1 MPAKEPA
8 HDAKSTPTS
17 AERDGETSKDANQHD
32 LLPPRPLTFIERLA
46 KIPVLPENNQE
57 SILVRPMMRYPS
69 QRETKV
75 HAYKV
80 HQDLKAQELHDEL
93 QKVTRA
99 RLPDW
104 RKLLGDMMLA
114 TPLYLNGVVEVHIPP
129 QQAHLF
135 LGFGKDGSLL
145 SDIRL
150 RTGSYM
156 ELESRPRQDGSAVL
170 RISGPRSAIDQAV
183 TDIVKMTKAV
193 KVILLDTSAETV
205 LHNGLAIEGPAKV
218 NATEGLS
225 SSPAAQVDEGANV
238 KASAKGD
245 DRQSILPVSSITVPH
260 TRHSVM
266 PRQPIYF
273 KTKASGVT
281 KPAFWTR
288 KSFEEYVYTLTHGI
302 MPNSLAGR
310 LYPEGVTHR
319 EEVTKQLHRIFND
332 PATREAQSP
341 HAFKIALKYMARQG
355 PGSRPDTRALFV
367 RMESMGMDMD
377 TSVFNILAA
386 DCVNQR
392 DLRNFA
398 SCIYLMLQRG
408 LEPNFRTWL
417 LFLKLIENEQVKRY
431 ILQVMHSR
439 NLLSDPRHLAIVALI
454 MAPYDAERAVR
465 QGWHLAPFLSSQE
478 KLYGRNWLSHHVSH
492 RTLDR
497 VLDVLL
503 KHSQFPGAE
512 ELIDYM
518 IRHPTLKPNVV
529 TLNIYLHHAKNQK
542 KVRQA
547 VDMVS
552 KLGKH
557 KIIPDSISLDH
568 LFTLFR
574 QMDRAHCLDVIWQY
588 SLLTAKTQYHMR
600 NRIGGLFHKGF
611 QDNWHIGLPEI
622 QSLSKAEQVEAATFT
637 LLLSTAKRMLQSP
650 IDTDRDLVKKLVG
663 QAHMMRSEGWVP
675 TAGGLGEA
683 LSEAME
689 RDFRFREGLSKGEWV
704 VEGVSVSAKKGL
716 ASKEWSAEQ
725 EQKLLEDA
733 AADERKVKRG
743 LEEVEVMDAVE
754 I

>member
-1 MPAKEPA
+1 M
-8 HDAKSTPTS
+8 
-17 AERDGETSKDANQHD
+17 
-32 LLPPRPLTFIERLA
+32 
-46 KIPVLPENNQE
+46 LPENNQE
-57 SILVRPMMRYPS
+57 SILVRPMMRYPN

-80 HQDLKAQELHDEL
+80 HQDQKAQELHDEL

-135 LGFGKDGSLL
+135 LGSGRDGSLL
-145 SDIRL
+145 SDIRS
-150 RTGSYM
+150 RTGSNM

-183 TDIVKMTKAV
+183 TDIVKITKAV
-193 KVILLDTSAETV
+193 KVVLLDTSAETV
-205 LHNGLAIEGPAKV
+205 LHNGLANEELAQPSAPEEQRASSVAPVDDGADAQAHVHGDSIERQP
-218 NATEGLS
+218 TS
-225 SSPAAQVDEGANV
+225 S
-238 KASAKGD
+238 
-245 DRQSILPVSSITVPH
+245 LPVIAVPH
-260 TRHSVM
+260 TRYSI
-266 PRQPIYF
+266 RSRKPIYLQ
-273 KTKASGVT
+273 TKANEIA
-281 KPAFWTR
+281 KPASWTR
-288 KSFEEYVYTLTHGI
+288 ESFEEYVFTLTHGI
-302 MPNSLAGR
+302 MPNSLARR
-310 LYPEGVTHR
+310 LYPEGTSHR
-319 EEVTKQLHRIFND
+319 EEVTKQLHRVFND
-332 PATREAQSP
+332 PATRESQSSP
-341 HAFKIALKYMARQG
+341 AFKMALKYMSQQG

-367 RMESMGMDMD
+367 RMESRGMDMD

-398 SCIYLMLQRG
+398 SCIYLLLQRG

-465 QGWHLAPFLSSQE
+465 QGWHLPTFLSSQ
-478 KLYGRNWLSHHVSH
+478 KQLYGPNWLSHHVSH

-497 VLDVLL
+497 VMDVLL
-503 KHSQFPGAE
+503 KHSKFSEAE

-518 IRHPTLKPNVV
+518 IQHPMLRPDVV
-529 TLNIYLHHAKNQK
+529 TLNTYLHHAKNQK
-542 KVRQA
+542 KARSA
-547 VDMVS
+547 ADMLLR
-552 KLGKH
+552 LGEH
-557 KIIPDSISLDH
+557 RILPDSISLDH

-574 QMDRAHCLDVIWQY
+574 QMDRPHCLDVIWQY

-611 QDNWHIGLPEI
+611 EGNWNTELPDFK
-622 QSLSKAEQVEAATFT
+622 SLSKSEQVEAATFT
-637 LLLSTAKRMLQSP
+637 LLLSTAERMLHTP
-650 IDTDRDLVKKLVG
+650 IETDKDLVKKLVG

-683 LSEAME
+683 LNEAME
-689 RDFRFREGLSKGEWV
+689 RDFRFREGLGKGEWV
-704 VEGVSVSAKKGL
+704 VEGVRVSSKKGL
-716 ASKEWSAEQ
+716 GSKEWSAEQ
-725 EQKLLEDA
+725 ERKLLEDTFV
-733 AADERKVKRG
+733 EEQKVEPG
-743 LEEVEVMDAVE
+743 LEESEELDADD

>member
-1 MPAKEPA
+1 M
-8 HDAKSTPTS
+8 
-17 AERDGETSKDANQHD
+17 Q
-32 LLPPRPLTFIERLA
+32 
-46 KIPVLPENNQE
+46 
-57 SILVRPMMRYPS
+57 YPN
-69 QRETKV
+69 QRETRV

-80 HQDLKAQELHDEL
+80 HQDLKVQELHDEM

-104 RKLLGDMMLA
+104 RKLLGDMMVA

-135 LGFGKDGSLL
+135 LGFGRDGSLL
-145 SDIRL
+145 SDIRS
-150 RTGSYM
+150 RTGSNM

-183 TDIVKMTKAV
+183 TDIVKITKAV
-193 KVILLDTSAETV
+193 KVVLLDTSAETV

-218 NATEGLS
+218 DATEGQECTS
-225 SSPAAQVDEGANV
+225 VAQMNEGANV
-238 KASAKGD
+238 ETSADGD
-245 DRQSILPVSSITVPH
+245 PRERQPTCSAPLITVPH
-260 TRHSVM
+260 TRYSVTS
-266 PRQPIYF
+266 RKPIYF
-273 KTKASGVT
+273 QTKADKLK
-281 KPAFWTR
+281 KPDLWTR
-288 KSFEEYVYTLTHGI
+288 EAFEEYVYTLTHGI

-310 LYPEGVTHR
+310 LYPEGTTHR
-319 EEVTKQLHRIFND
+319 EEVTKQLHRVFND
-332 PATREAQSP
+332 PATRESQSP
-341 HAFKIALKYMARQG
+341 HAFKMALKYMAQQG

-367 RMESMGMDMD
+367 RMESRGMDMD

-465 QGWHLAPFLSSQE
+465 QGWHLSTFLSSQE
-478 KLYGRNWLSHHVSH
+478 QLYGRNWLSHHVSH

-497 VLDVLL
+497 VMDVLL
-503 KHSQFPGAE
+503 KHSRFTDAA

-518 IRHPTLKPNVV
+518 IQHPTLKPDVV
-529 TLNIYLHHAKNQK
+529 TLNTYLHHAKNQR
-542 KVRQA
+542 KVRHA
-547 VDMVS
+547 VDMLT
-552 KLGKH
+552 KLGQH
-557 KIIPDSISLDH
+557 SIIPDSISIDH

-574 QMDRAHCLDVIWQY
+574 QMDRPHCLDVIWQY

-600 NRIGGLFHKGF
+600 NRVGGSFHKGF
-611 QDNWHIGLPEI
+611 QGNWNTGLPDI
-622 QSLSKAEQVEAATFT
+622 TSLSKPEQVEAATFT
-637 LLLSTAKRMLQSP
+637 LLLATAECMLQSP
-650 IDTDRDLVKKLVG
+650 IATDRDLVKRLVG
-663 QAHMMRSEGWVP
+663 QAHMMRGEGWVP

-683 LSEAME
+683 LNEAME
-689 RDFRFREGLSKGEWV
+689 RDFRFREGLGNGEWV
-704 VEGVSVSAKKGL
+704 VEGVKVSAKKGL
-716 ASKEWSAEQ
+716 GTKEWSAEQ

-733 AADERKVKRG
+733 AAEEQK
-743 LEEVEVMDAVE
+743 LEPEPEEMEVMDADE